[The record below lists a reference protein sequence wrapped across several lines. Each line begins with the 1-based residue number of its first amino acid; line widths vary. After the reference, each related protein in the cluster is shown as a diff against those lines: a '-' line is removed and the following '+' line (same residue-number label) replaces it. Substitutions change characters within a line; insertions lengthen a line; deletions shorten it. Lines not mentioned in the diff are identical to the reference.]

1 MPVKEAGEKKPAQSA
16 PDCKDAGRLVPVID
30 RNRCEA
36 KADCV
41 RVCPYGVF
49 AIARLDAA
57 TRASLSFLGRLKAR
71 FHGWEQAFAIKAD
84 ECHACGLCVT
94 ACPEKAIT
102 LSKPGQAP
110 PLP

>member
-1 MPVKEAGEKKPAQSA
+1 MPKNATTAKESA
-16 PDCKDAGRLVPVID
+16 VERSTCKDVGRVVPVID

-41 RVCPYGVF
+41 RVCPYDVF
-49 AIARLDAA
+49 TLARLDSS

-71 FHGWEQAFAIKAD
+71 FHGWEQAFATHAD
-84 ECHACGLCVT
+84 RCHACGLCVR

-102 LSKPGQAP
+102 LSGAVDASSE
-110 PLP
+110 